1 MKMTIYDIAKQA
13 GVSASTVSRVINGKP
28 GIKESTRKKVQ
39 KLLDENAYTPNA
51 AARGLVMQ
59 SSRFIGI
66 LIEDIRVSHHT
77 DSVYIISQEMME
89 CGYTCITL
97 STGTEPEQKA
107 KYIEMLEQRQVE
119 GAILVGSMFSS
130 DEVKE
135 SIKKHL
141 PKTPIVLV
149 NGELDLPNVYSI
161 LINEEQ
167 GTKECVKYL
176 IEHGRRNISYLMDM
190 ATPSNSRKLQG
201 FRDEMFFQGKAP
213 EECQVVSA
221 PGKNMSPGESISRGY
236 GAAEQLLTKY
246 PDTDAVLCATD
257 LLAIGCLQFL
267 KEKEIPVPDQIAVMG
282 VDNTLYGRLCTP
294 SLSTLDNKLVEL
306 SRNAAH
312 VLLDVLSGRE
322 TSKKMMLFTDIIL
335 REST

>member
-1 MKMTIYDIAKQA
+1 MTIYDIAKQA

-28 GIKESTRKKVQ
+28 GIKEATREKVQ
-39 KLLDENAYTPNA
+39 RLLEENSYTPNA

-77 DSVYIISQEMME
+77 DSVYVISQEMMAS
-89 CGYTCITL
+89 GYTCITL

-107 KYIEMLEQRQVE
+107 KYIEILEQRQVE
-119 GAILVGSMFSS
+119 GAILIGSMFSS
-130 DEVKE
+130 DVVKE

-141 PKTPIVLV
+141 SNIPVVLV
-149 NGELDLPNVYSI
+149 NGTLDLPNVYSI

-167 GTKECVKYL
+167 GTQECVKYL
-176 IEHGRRNISYLMDM
+176 LEQGRRNISYMMDVS
-190 ATPSNSRKLQG
+190 TPSNQRKLQG
-201 FRDEMFFQGKAP
+201 FRNEMKLRGIP
-213 EECQVVSA
+213 EERWQIVTA
-221 PGKNMSPGESISRGY
+221 PGKNVSPNESIARGY
-236 GAAEQLLTKY
+236 EAAEQLLLQY

-257 LLAIGCLQFL
+257 LLAIGCLQYL
-267 KEKEIPVPDQIAVMG
+267 RERNIQVPDRMAVMG

-294 SLSTLDNKLVEL
+294 TLSTLDNKLAEL
-306 SRNAAH
+306 SQNAAH
-312 VLLDVLSGRE
+312 VLLDVFEGRA
-322 TSKKMMLFTDIIL
+322 TSRKIMLFTDLIL

>member
-28 GIKESTRKKVQ
+28 GIKESTRIKVQ
-39 KLLDENAYTPNA
+39 KLLEENAYTPNA

-97 STGTEPEQKA
+97 STGPEPEQKA

-119 GAILVGSMFSS
+119 GAILIGSMFSS
-130 DEVKE
+130 EEVKE

-167 GTKECVKYL
+167 GTRECVKYL
-176 IEHGRRNISYLMDM
+176 LEQGRQNLSYLMDT

-201 FRDEMFFQGKAP
+201 FRDEMFFQGTAP
-213 EECQVVSA
+213 EKCQVVSA
-221 PGKNMSPGESISRGY
+221 SGSSMSPSESIARGY
-236 GAAEQLLTKY
+236 AAAEQMLKMY
-246 PDTDAVLCATD
+246 PDTDAILCATD
-257 LLAIGCLQFL
+257 LLAIGCLQCL

-312 VLLDVLSGRE
+312 LLLDVLGGRE
-322 TSKKMMLFTDIIL
+322 TSRKMMLFTDIIL